1 LEGKL
6 LTKEQSFFNILECFF
21 VGTQVKGQSGYIK
34 LMQIRSHYYKK
45 HIIPSLKNEIN
56 QLVHF
61 PEYREEIFE
70 KLYTFFS
77 HYLSPTGSICFCDTP
92 QNHGFYDKAYNRGN
106 NIFPHWATH
115 MLYYVKTDR
124 PFADLEVELNGF
136 RFYFDV
142 SNLND
147 KKSNDKQKIIYQFRE
162 KKGDSTLMIAVITS
176 ERRKRNKIK
185 EILRQFHTEGVQVDE
200 ETIRMAISLFESQGE
215 RDYFI
220 NKDAHSFLKEQFG
233 LWICQNLYDRGIVW
247 NEEQVKKMQALQK
260 ISLQTISLIS
270 QFEEELLHIWNKPK
284 FILKANYVITLD
296 RIAQKDSDILRRL
309 ASHPSSHIQIDEW
322 RELGLVNE
330 DFQIT
335 DIFEEG
341 SESSPEES
349 LSGSYC
355 HLPIDTKYFKDLQTE
370 ILSLFDNL
378 DQELDG
384 WLIKSENYQALNT
397 ILPKFQ
403 NGVQTIYIDPPFNRE
418 QDPGYSYSVKYKD
431 AHWTTLLENR
441 LQLAQQILSES
452 GCIFVRCDYNGNM
465 YVRLLMD
472 EIFGPENFKNEVIIK
487 RSGIQKQAK
496 NKLLVATDSLFFYS
510 KTEAGKPRD
519 IYEHRETNW
528 LTFVHYPGVRKSNKN
543 RLVFGYILE
552 PPPGRH
558 WGLKQELIDKWISK
572 GWVRFRC
579 RGCGYEHYEGEWK
592 GCPQCGS
599 CEFIP
604 ELKNPPKKIDSNWT
618 NIQSYSQDPAFP
630 TRNAEDLLKRVY
642 EAASAEGDL
651 VMDFFLG
658 SGTATAAAQ
667 KMKRKWIGVEMGD
680 HFYTYVLPRMKRV
693 LAGEQTGISKEVNWQ
708 GGGFFKY
715 CELEQYEDTLS
726 KVECDTF
733 LADQVMTPRVTPQ
746 IQANQS
752 IPYEDVDIPG
762 SLSCLTGKWIRKI
775 TPGEVEFQDGS
786 KLNTD
791 NFDRELIKPFIRW

>member
-1 LEGKL
+1 
-6 LTKEQSFFNILECFF
+6 
-21 VGTQVKGQSGYIK
+21 
-34 LMQIRSHYYKK
+34 
-45 HIIPSLKNEIN
+45 
-56 QLVHF
+56 
-61 PEYREEIFE
+61 
-70 KLYTFFS
+70 
-77 HYLSPTGSICFCDTP
+77 
-92 QNHGFYDKAYNRGN
+92 
-106 NIFPHWATH
+106 

-309 ASHPSSHIQIDEW
+309 ASHPGSQIQIDEW

-355 HLPIDTKYFKDLQTE
+355 HLPIDTNYFKDLQTE

-403 NGVQTIYIDPPFNRE
+403 NRVQTIYIDPPFNRE

-496 NKLLVATDSLFFYS
+496 KQT
-510 KTEAGKPRD
+510 AGS
-519 IYEHRETNW
+519 H
-528 LTFVHYPGVRKSNKN
+528 
-543 RLVFGYILE
+543 
-552 PPPGRH
+552 
-558 WGLKQELIDKWISK
+558 
-572 GWVRFRC
+572 
-579 RGCGYEHYEGEWK
+579 
-592 GCPQCGS
+592 
-599 CEFIP
+599 
-604 ELKNPPKKIDSNWT
+604 
-618 NIQSYSQDPAFP
+618 
-630 TRNAEDLLKRVY
+630 
-642 EAASAEGDL
+642 
-651 VMDFFLG
+651 
-658 SGTATAAAQ
+658 
-667 KMKRKWIGVEMGD
+667 
-680 HFYTYVLPRMKRV
+680 
-693 LAGEQTGISKEVNWQ
+693 
-708 GGGFFKY
+708 
-715 CELEQYEDTLS
+715 
-726 KVECDTF
+726 
-733 LADQVMTPRVTPQ
+733 
-746 IQANQS
+746 
-752 IPYEDVDIPG
+752 
-762 SLSCLTGKWIRKI
+762 
-775 TPGEVEFQDGS
+775 
-786 KLNTD
+786 
-791 NFDRELIKPFIRW
+791 

>member
-1 LEGKL
+1 M
-6 LTKEQSFFNILECFF
+6 TKEQSFFKILECFF
-21 VGTQVKGQSGYIK
+21 VGAQVKGQSGYIK

-77 HYLSPTGSICFCDTP
+77 RYLSPTGSICFCDTP
-92 QNHGFYDKAYNRGN
+92 QNHGFYDKTYNRGN

-185 EILRQFHTEGVQVDE
+185 EILRQLHTEGVQVDE

-220 NKDAHSFLKEQFG
+220 NKDAHGFLKEQFG

-260 ISLQTISLIS
+260 IFLKTISLIS

-284 FILKANYVITLD
+284 FIMKANYVITLD
-296 RIAQKDSDILRRL
+296 RIAQKDSDMLRRL
-309 ASHPSSHIQIDEW
+309 ASHPGIHFQIEEW

-341 SESSPEES
+341 SEGSPEES

-355 HLPIDTKYFKDLQTE
+355 HLSIDTKYFKDLQTE

-384 WLIKSENYQALNT
+384 WLIKSENYQTLNT

-403 NGVQTIYIDPPFNRE
+403 NRVQTIYIDPPFNRE

-441 LQLAQQILSES
+441 LQLAQQTLSES

-510 KTEAGKPRD
+510 KTEAGKPRE

-726 KVECDTF
+726 KAECDTF
-733 LADQVMTPRVTPQ
+733 LAGEVMMDALEKEEAR
-746 IQANQS
+746 IQANPS
-752 IPYEDVDIPG
+752 MLYEGVDIPG